1 MKKALLL
8 SSLLILSP
16 MTFASTNSLNNH
28 DLNDHGLNDQ
38 GFFGP
43 SETSVKAAKEGKDD
57 QPVTLTGYIT
67 ASLGDEMYTFSDGQ
81 DNISVEIDNDKW
93 HGIKVTPE
101 TKITITG
108 EIDEEWFNSHINE
121 WFSTKI
127 DVERIQL
134 AIQ

>member
-1 MKKALLL
+1 MKKTLLL

-16 MTFASTNSLNNH
+16 MTFANTT
-28 DLNDHGLNDQ
+28 GLNDQ

-101 TKITITG
+101 TKVTITG

-127 DVERIQL
+127 DVDRIQL